1 MKFKFKNK
9 KGFAAIQGLVLT
21 VVVVGVTLVVGLL
34 ILGKLK
40 TALGLDS
47 TTSAEYNAT
56 GDLIT
61 QLAGIPT
68 WIGILILVAIFGI
81 IIAYLMGY
89 LGGNKMD

>member
-1 MKFKFKNK
+1 MLTFKK
-9 KGFAAIQGLVLT
+9 KQGFAAIQGLVLT

-34 ILGKLK
+34 IMGELRD
-40 TALGLDS
+40 ALTPAS
-47 TTSAEYNAT
+47 EEYNAT
-56 GDLIT
+56 GEMIE

-89 LGGNKMD
+89 LGGNKMAG